1 MTDRIIW
8 HNGDLAPASAGRIS
22 PEDRGLL
29 FGEGAFETLRVYGGR
44 PFRLDAHLERLAAAL
59 RVVGISVPDMAER
72 LRQGVDDA
80 LAANSLADAWVR
92 ITITAGVEDGAPNLI
107 VAAMPL
113 PELPASLYASGVAV
127 VIASSRFVREP
138 ASVLS
143 GLKSTNYLVS
153 RLARKEALA
162 RGAHEAIFLNT
173 HGRPAEGASS
183 NIFLVGD
190 GALVTPA
197 PDEGILAGITRQ
209 TVLELA
215 KETGVA
221 FAERAVERSELDAAD
236 EVFITSSLREILP
249 VCSVDGHKIAGGG
262 MGRVMGPVTRK
273 LLGAYRELAGNP
285 EPVPE

>member
-8 HNGDLAPASAGRIS
+8 HNGDLAPASEGRIQ

-44 PFRLDAHLERLAAAL
+44 PFRLDAHLERLASAL
-59 RVVGISVPDMAER
+59 RVMEISVPKLAER
-72 LRQGVDDA
+72 LRQGVDDT
-80 LAANSLADAWVR
+80 LAANALANAWVR
-92 ITITAGVEDGAPNLI
+92 ITVTAGTEDGAPNLI

-113 PELPASLYASGVAV
+113 PALPPAWYAGGVAV
-127 VIASSRFVREP
+127 AMATSRFVREP

-153 RLARKEALA
+153 RLARKEAQA

-173 HGRPAEGASS
+173 HGRLAEGASS
-183 NIFLVGD
+183 NIFLVED
-190 GALVTPA
+190 GALITPA
-197 PDEGILAGITRQ
+197 RDEGILAGITRR

-236 EVFITSSLREILP
+236 EVFITSSLREVLP

-262 MGRVMGPVTRK
+262 MGMGPVTRK
-273 LLGAYRELAGNP
+273 LLRAYRELAGNP